1 MKYFT
6 TCEPFTLDELDPGEQ
21 YACQCLMKDNKILC
35 VKKDQ
40 VEILYFDTTKC
51 QKVNSDITRHI
62 QQYQQEKQCE
72 ELEQQ
77 LKQLSDA
84 NNKCMQEMN
93 LKDAQQADQEMKQYI
108 KSVHSYNEIKDAA
121 MTLMG
126 RLAEFKGVPVK
137 EMYAEYEAF
146 DD

>member
-1 MKYFT
+1 M
-6 TCEPFTLDELDPGEQ
+6 D
-21 YACQCLMKDNKILC
+21 
-35 VKKDQ
+35 
-40 VEILYFDTTKC
+40 
-51 QKVNSDITRHI
+51 
-62 QQYQQEKQCE
+62 KQCE

-77 LKQLSDA
+77 LTQLTEA

-93 LKDAQQADQEMKQYI
+93 LKDAQPADQEMKQYI

-126 RLAEFKGVPVK
+126 RIAEFKGVPVK
-137 EMYAEYEAF
+137 EMYSDYEAL